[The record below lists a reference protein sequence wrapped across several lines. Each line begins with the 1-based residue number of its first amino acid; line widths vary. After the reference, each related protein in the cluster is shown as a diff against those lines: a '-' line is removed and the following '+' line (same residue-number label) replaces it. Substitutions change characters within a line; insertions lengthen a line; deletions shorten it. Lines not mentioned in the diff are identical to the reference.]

1 MSDKTIIMKNP
12 WGSEVRVPA
21 SRQKEL
27 ESRDYKLVDP
37 DPENIDD
44 FTKKEILAIGKES
57 LKVDYA
63 DKLNKGPLIEEVAK
77 TLKKQ
82 ELTEADFVKWGIE
95 YRASLK

>member
-77 TLKKQ
+77 TLKEQ
-82 ELTEADFVKWGIE
+82 DLTVADFVKWGIE
-95 YRASLK
+95 YRSNQK